1 MGLISPIHA
10 RDDPDLGI
18 SSVCL
23 AVALYSGSAFAQ
35 HDHRGGTSHGAASHD
50 RMNGARSGSAHRVTI
65 AQQLSKNTPLSDQI
79 QKLTGMPAQQACD
92 GFKKLGQWGAAAPLR
107 KNPGIRFG
115 CI

>member
-50 RMNGARSGSAHRVTI
+50 SMNGASSGSAHRMTI
-65 AQQLSKNTPLSDQI
+65 DQQLSKNTELSDKI
-79 QKLTGMPAQQACD
+79 IMLTGIPSQQACE
-92 GFKKLGQWGAAAPLR
+92 
-107 KNPGIRFG
+107 GITKYG
-115 CI
+115 